1 MSEPI
6 TQSLISISLEQ
17 GKDTKFY
24 NIDADFEALKGKV
37 LINKISV
44 YE

>member
-6 TQSLISISLEQ
+6 TQSLISVSLEQ
-17 GKDTKFY
+17 GKYTKLY
-24 NIDADFEALKGKV
+24 DKDADFEALKGKV